1 VADIRKELKDMETQV
16 GTANFRL
23 QQAENQLF
31 VAQAAKAEVDKLSE
45 IAKTYQKQQQNKKF
59 AGC

>member
-1 VADIRKELKDMETQV
+1 LASARVADIRKELKDMETQV

-45 IAKTYQKQQQNKKF
+45 IAKTY
-59 AGC
+59 